1 MKQLKNKTTDVG
13 RVLDAYSDD
22 LRRVEKHLREMFS
35 NENLLVQ
42 STARHLLRSGGKRLR
57 PLFLLMSA
65 RMSGY
70 RGSDNIPLA
79 GIVEVI
85 HTASLLHDDVVD
97 EADLRR
103 GNPTGNSIWGNATVV
118 LVGDY
123 LYSNALKYAV
133 TFSNLKIIKSLSSA
147 ITCMTD
153 GELLQLQRTSDIT
166 ITESEYVR
174 IASGKTGALFSEAC
188 RIGGILCGVS
198 DEHEEAL
205 ASYGM
210 NVGIAFQMMDDILDY
225 SADEGELGKKLGKDL
240 EEGKIT
246 LPLICLLKA
255 ASPEER
261 EEIRQIVES
270 PSDDGL
276 GRISTLIRHYEA
288 INESLKRAQA
298 VVEEAKAKLMAFPE
312 SEERAMM
319 MGIADY
325 ALYREK

>member
-1 MKQLKNKTTDVG
+1 MLNHKTADIG
-13 RVLDAYSDD
+13 RVLDAYADD
-22 LRRVEKHLREMFS
+22 MHRVEKHLDGMFH

-42 STARHLLRSGGKRLR
+42 SVARHLLGSGGKRLR
-57 PLFLLMSA
+57 PLFLLISA
-65 RMSGY
+65 RMAGY
-70 RGSDNIPLA
+70 GGSDHIPLA
-79 GIVEVI
+79 GIVEII

-103 GNPTGNSIWGNATVV
+103 GSLTANSIWGNATVV

-123 LYSNALKYAV
+123 LYSNALKHAV
-133 TFSNLKIIKSLSSA
+133 SFSNLKIIKALSSA

-153 GELLQLQRTSDIT
+153 GELLQLQRMSDIT
-166 ITESEYVR
+166 ITESEYFR

-198 DEHEEAL
+198 DEQEEAL
-205 ASYGM
+205 AAYGM

-225 SADEGELGKKLGKDL
+225 SANEGELGKKLGKDL

-246 LPLICLLKA
+246 LPLICLLRA
-255 ASPEER
+255 VSPEER
-261 EEIRQIVES
+261 EEIKQIVES
-270 PSDDGL
+270 LSDDGL
-276 GRISTLIRHYEA
+276 GRISTLIRHHDA

-298 VVEEAKAKLMAFPE
+298 VVGEAKAKLLAFPE
-312 SEERAMM
+312 SEDRAMM